1 MTTSGVKDK
10 KNGSGMD
17 RITTTAQKVA
27 DTVAGVAGEA
37 GARLPD
43 AASSTRDALQEA
55 NRRVQAGSDE
65 TLKVASCIGG
75 RLREWPAFRRRQS
88 TADDRRPG
96 PGRRHGR
103 DARRAHGSRFLADE
117 GRVRGLIAM
126 GFAPNDRAQG
136 AAS

>member
-65 TLKVASCIGG
+65 TLKVA
-75 RLREWPAFRRRQS
+75 
-88 TADDRRPG
+88 TA
-96 PGRRHGR
+96 
-103 DARRAHGSRFLADE
+103 LA
-117 GRVRGLIAM
+117 V
-126 GFAPNDRAQG
+126 GFASGLLFGGANRLLESIAALVPAVVTGATLVERIDRG
-136 AAS
+136 SSPTKVV

>member
-65 TLKVASCIGG
+65 TLKVA
-75 RLREWPAFRRRQS
+75 
-88 TADDRRPG
+88 TA
-96 PGRRHGR
+96 
-103 DARRAHGSRFLADE
+103 LA
-117 GRVRGLIAM
+117 V
-126 GFAPNDRAQG
+126 GFASGLLFGGANRLLIIAALVPAVVTGATLVERMDRGSSQTKVV
-136 AAS
+136 